1 MKIRFNFLTV
11 ATSFIV
17 GSIALSPIPVRAE
30 IFTRSFSVQIQGG
43 IWGDGIYSG
52 QEFQGYFSYDDKQ
65 IYQFWGNTGFAL
77 TDFSFNFP
85 GFSEFLPDSFPQN
98 GFENVFTF
106 AVPVW
111 DETRQSLALFY
122 APGPIGNGEN
132 NAFSL
137 FDDRFM
143 YGETIWLGN
152 SMRVNGS
159 GSVTYSPV
167 INTSVPEPGSTA
179 ALFSFLGFGVLG
191 LAKKNMS

>member
-1 MKIRFNFLTV
+1 MKIRFNLLTV
-11 ATSFIV
+11 TTSFIFS
-17 GSIALSPIPVRAE
+17 SIALSPIPVRAE
-30 IFTRSFSVQIQGG
+30 IFTRSFSVQIQEDP
-43 IWGDGIYSG
+43 WGDGIYSG
-52 QEFQGYFSYDDKQ
+52 QEFQGSFSYDDEQ
-65 IYQFWGNTGFAL
+65 IYEFSGNTGFAL

-85 GFSEFLPDSFPQN
+85 GFSELLPDSFPQN
-98 GFENVFTF
+98 GFENVITF
-106 AVPVW
+106 AVPAW

-122 APGPIGNGEN
+122 APGPVGNGEN
-132 NAFSL
+132 DAFSL

-159 GSVTYSPV
+159 GTVTYSEV
-167 INTSVPEPGSTA
+167 LNISVPEPGSTA